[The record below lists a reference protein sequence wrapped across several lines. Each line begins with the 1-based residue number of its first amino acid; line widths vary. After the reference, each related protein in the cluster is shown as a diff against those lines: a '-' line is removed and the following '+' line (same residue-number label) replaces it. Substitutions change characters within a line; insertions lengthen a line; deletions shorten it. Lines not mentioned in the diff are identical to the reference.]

1 MMSQPVRQCQNG
13 GTGVT
18 IHVLSDIQTSILNK
32 LGQKSNK
39 KLLGAIYIN
48 IYYFSPIDR
57 THNVFVFLSPHC
69 NGLGTTHPSHES
81 HAIIA

>member
-1 MMSQPVRQCQNG
+1 MMSQPVRQSQNG

-39 KLLGAIYIN
+39 KLLSACLYIYIY
-48 IYYFSPIDR
+48 IYISSILVLL
-57 THNVFVFLSPHC
+57 TGLTMCCCFLNAFLIS
-69 NGLGTTHPSHES
+69 S
-81 HAIIA
+81 AQ

>member
-1 MMSQPVRQCQNG
+1 MMSQPVRQSQNG

-39 KLLGAIYIN
+39 KLLGACLCIF
-48 IYYFSPIDR
+48 YFSPTDR
-57 THNVFVFLSPHC
+57 THNVFVFIVFISSPH
-69 NGLGTTHPSHES
+69 
-81 HAIIA
+81 